1 MIEKGLSKEEMDFV
15 TEALSIGAGNAA
27 TALSQ
32 MLGCGVDLPVP
43 KVCFLSPEEVPS
55 IIEDRSLQAIVA
67 KIGFVGDMKGE
78 IFYIVKE
85 GDVRELVHLI
95 KKTFP
100 VDEKAGIAEISVM
113 EETANIITG
122 VYLSAISNFCGLN
135 ISHTIP
141 VASSVTLQAL
151 TDEIKAKGYQLKG
164 MQLIAI
170 INEFT
175 VAERR
180 IVTYL
185 LLALSEEALKIL
197 SLKIA
202 EALRKMEIKGL
213 EEKVVQRTLEFHTVV
228 ETAGDA
234 IISMKP
240 PGEIYLWN
248 KKAEEM
254 FGYLAE
260 EVIGKDLH
268 SLIVPERYREK
279 AGEGYRAFFQTG
291 TGPIVGKTIEI
302 EAIRKD
308 GTEFPVE
315 LTVSA
320 MNIRGEWHA
329 TGIVRDII
337 ERKKAE
343 EALRESEERFRL
355 IAETITEVFWMADIE
370 INKIFYINP
379 AYERIWG
386 RLRQSL
392 YENPRSFIESI
403 HENDRARV
411 LADFELEKT
420 GQPFDHEYRII
431 QPDGTLRWI
440 WDRGFPIHEPTGEA
454 RRYVGI
460 AQDITERKKAE
471 ESLHKSEEAF
481 RMLFESSRD
490 AIMTLTAD
498 EGFLRGNPATVALFG
513 CRDEQEFIAL
523 SPALTSPEFQPDGR
537 RSDEKAQE
545 MMRLAMDKG
554 SHFFEWGHKR
564 VDETEFIAD
573 VLLTRMEIGGK
584 KLLQATVRDITE
596 RKKAE
601 NELKDRL
608 DELER
613 FHRVTVDREI
623 RMHEVMDENERLK
636 KKVEEMKKS

>member
-55 IIEDRSLQAIVA
+55 IIEDRSLPAIVA

-202 EALRKMEIKGL
+202 EALRKLEIKEL

-254 FGYLAE
+254 FGYLADHT
-260 EVIGKDLH
+260 IGRTLH
-268 SLIVPERYREK
+268 EIIVPERYRERS
-279 AGEGYRAFFQTG
+279 GEGLRKFFETG
-291 TGPIVGKTIEI
+291 TGPLIGKTIEI
-302 EAIRKD
+302 EALRKD
-308 GTEFPVE
+308 STEFPIE
-315 LTVSA
+315 LSISA
-320 MNIRGEWHA
+320 MNVRGEWHA
-329 TGIVRDII
+329 TGII
-337 ERKKAE
+337 
-343 EALRESEERFRL
+343 
-355 IAETITEVFWMADIE
+355 
-370 INKIFYINP
+370 
-379 AYERIWG
+379 
-386 RLRQSL
+386 
-392 YENPRSFIESI
+392 
-403 HENDRARV
+403 
-411 LADFELEKT
+411 
-420 GQPFDHEYRII
+420 
-431 QPDGTLRWI
+431 
-440 WDRGFPIHEPTGEA
+440 
-454 RRYVGI
+454 
-460 AQDITERKKAE
+460 
-471 ESLHKSEEAF
+471 
-481 RMLFESSRD
+481 
-490 AIMTLTAD
+490 
-498 EGFLRGNPATVALFG
+498 
-513 CRDEQEFIAL
+513 
-523 SPALTSPEFQPDGR
+523 
-537 RSDEKAQE
+537 
-545 MMRLAMDKG
+545 
-554 SHFFEWGHKR
+554 
-564 VDETEFIAD
+564 
-573 VLLTRMEIGGK
+573 
-584 KLLQATVRDITE
+584 RDITE
-596 RKKAE
+596 RKRAEEAVRESEEKFRSVVDNIAIGVSLISPDMEILALNNQMRKWFPDIDVSRKSICYKAFNLPPSE
-601 NELKDRL
+601 DVCSYCPTSKTLMDGEVHEAITETPAGDKTMNYRILSSAIRDKEGKVIAAIEMVEDITERKRADDMLKQQL
-608 DELER
+608 DELMR
-613 FHRVTVDREI
+613 FEKATIQREF
-623 RMHEVMDENERLK
+623 RMRDLKDENKRLK
-636 KKVEEMKKS
+636 EKIEEVEAKK